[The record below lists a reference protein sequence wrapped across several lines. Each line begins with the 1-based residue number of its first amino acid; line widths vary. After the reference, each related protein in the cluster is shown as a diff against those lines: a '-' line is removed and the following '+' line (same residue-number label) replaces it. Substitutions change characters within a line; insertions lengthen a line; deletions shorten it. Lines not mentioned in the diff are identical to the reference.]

1 MITELSLK
9 KEQEKLHNINTNY
22 ILETNVLSKDICK
35 RLIKYINL
43 FKRKNLG
50 RNAKCYC
57 ESGKKYKKCCLNKD
71 FDKYKFDSFT
81 KKT

>member
-1 MITELSLK
+1 MIL
-9 KEQEKLHNINTNY
+9 
-22 ILETNVLSKDICK
+22 
-35 RLIKYINL
+35 LIKDKL
-43 FKRKNLG
+43 FKIESGNQIPFDEYKKRKNLG
-50 RNAKCYC
+50 RNDKCYC